1 VTISPPYPADV
12 RTKGWRF
19 EVDLERIR
27 ESDTWTLAP
36 PDLRPWLL
44 MLWSTAWVQT
54 PAGAFPNEDAM
65 IAARIGMDLR
75 AFKAARPILM
85 RRWELAS
92 DGRFYH
98 PVITERVLAL
108 LALRQAQADRKAASR
123 AKNAK
128 VTEESHGTD
137 TDVTEESRV
146 TDNREG
152 KGREGKGFG
161 EGTGREGKGTVPL
174 FGHTPNSESTPSPSA
189 PAATK
194 PRPAKKCP
202 VSFVV
207 DAALRQWVK
216 REAPSVKVGRE
227 TAKFRDHTFARAI
240 SDWPGAWRNWMREA
254 EDRAHRSGNGAKSFA
269 ERSSEHAA
277 AEVRSWTGG
286 AGLSAMPS
294 KQDEI
299 INPTETTHGTIEH
312 DDH

>member
-1 VTISPPYPADV
+1 VAISPPYPADV

-27 ESDTWTLAP
+27 ESDTWTLAT

-44 MLWSTAWVQT
+44 MLWNTAWVQT
-54 PAGAFPNEDAM
+54 PAGAFPNDDAM

-92 DGRFYH
+92 DGRLYH

-128 VTEESHGTD
+128 VTGESHGTD
-137 TDVTEESRV
+137 MDVTGESRV

-194 PRPAKKCP
+194 PRPSKKCP
-202 VSFVV
+202 DSFVV
-207 DAALRQWVK
+207 DAALREWVK
-216 REAPSVKVGRE
+216 AEAPGIKVGRE

-240 SDWPGAWRNWMREA
+240 SDWPGAWRNWMRKA
-254 EDRAHRSGNGAKSFA
+254 ADDAASSNGSGRRPSTAT
-269 ERSSEHAA
+269 ERSAA
-277 AEVRSWTGG
+277 TLRALTGRDKDHG
-286 AGLSAMPS
+286 P
-294 KQDEI
+294 DEDPD
-299 INPTETTHGTIEH
+299 NTI
-312 DDH
+312 DVPARVIS